1 LEKGIVEKENENAK
15 VEAIK
20 VSEIQAEVAIKQSDA
35 AKDLALAE
43 PALMR
48 AMSALDS
55 LDRKDL
61 GNCKT
66 MAKPPP
72 GINLLPACCFLSHM
86 SLSHPISFHPI
97 PYHLSRSLLH
107 C

>member
-1 LEKGIVEKENENAK
+1 LEKAIVEKENENAK

-72 GINLLPACCFLSHM
+72 GIVRLPLLVSCLLLPVFP
-86 SLSHPISFHPI
+86 SLV
-97 PYHLSRSLLH
+97 L
-107 C
+107 